1 LEPNV
6 TAFTKIQSEEPL
18 FGKLDGNLEGFE
30 GRIHLLGIGGIG
42 MSGLARLL
50 LSRGLTVSGSDKSE
64 SEITRDLTNLGAT
77 VFIGHDSANV
87 QSANA
92 VAISTAI
99 DPENP
104 ELSWARQHNIP
115 VWHRSQVLGALT
127 HRKKVVA
134 VSGTHGKTTTTGM
147 IAQALIDCKVDPTV
161 VIGGIFGKIGANA
174 KVGAG
179 DYFVAESD
187 ESDGT
192 HAHLK
197 SSVAVVTNV
206 EGDHLENYPG
216 GIDEIYETM
225 ARFANNASR
234 FVLLCR
240 DDAGCRAIAPKIK
253 GKIVWYGKRD
263 SASDLNYS
271 YVSGPGTSF
280 TAFKGESK
288 LGEIVLWVPGEHNKL
303 NALGALAVG
312 LEFGLP
318 YNDIAKSLSNF
329 HGVDRR
335 FQHIG
340 EAKGIRI
347 VDDYAHHPT
356 EIAATLKAA
365 RQYLNGQ
372 TNKPESGN
380 RIVAL
385 FQPHQPR
392 RLKDFWDEFCHCFS
406 EADLVFVA
414 DIYVARGKQIP
425 GVDSQEFVK
434 QIAHKHATYLTG
446 PVNELAR
453 QLAPYLLAGDLV
465 ITIGAGDVTNVGN
478 QLLRVLNEK

>member
-6 TAFTKIQSEEPL
+6 TAFTKIQGEEL
-18 FGKLDGNLEGFE
+18 FGKVDTNLDGFRGP
-30 GRIHLLGIGGIG
+30 IHLLGIGGIG
-42 MSGLARLL
+42 MSALARLL
-50 LSRGLTVSGSDKSE
+50 LSRGVTVSGSDKSE
-64 SEITRDLTNLGAT
+64 SEITRDLTKLGAT

-87 QSANA
+87 KSACA

-115 VWHRSQVLGALT
+115 IWHRSQLLSALSN
-127 HRKKVVA
+127 RKQVIA

-147 IAQALIDCKVDPTV
+147 IAQTLIDCQVDPTV
-161 VIGGIFGKIGANA
+161 VIGGVFGKIGANA
-174 KVGAG
+174 KVGKG

-216 GIDEIYETM
+216 GIEQIYETM
-225 ARFANNASR
+225 ARFANNASQ
-234 FVLLCR
+234 FALLCH
-240 DDAGCRAIAPKIK
+240 DDPGCRAIAPKLTNR
-253 GKIVWYGKRD
+253 IVWYGKNDLRD
-263 SASDLNYS
+263 TFSYS
-271 YVSGPGTSF
+271 YISGTGTTF
-280 TAFKGESK
+280 TVLKDGKE
-288 LGEIVLWVPGEHNKL
+288 LGQITLSVPGEHNQL
-303 NALGALAVG
+303 NALAAVAVALELG
-312 LEFGLP
+312 LKFEQV
-318 YNDIAKSLSNF
+318 AKSLSSF
-329 HGVDRR
+329 CGVDRR

-356 EIAATLKAA
+356 EIDATLRAA
-365 RQYLNGQ
+365 RRYIEGLPAKDRG
-372 TNKPESGN
+372 KN

-385 FQPHQPR
+385 FQPHQPG
-392 RLKDFWDEFCHCFS
+392 RLKDFWDAFCKAFS
-406 EADLVFVA
+406 EADLLLVS

-425 GVDSQEFVK
+425 GVSSEAFVSQVVHK
-434 QIAHKHATYLTG
+434 NAHYLPGSTD
-446 PVNELAR
+446 ELAEK
-453 QLAPYLLAGDLV
+453 LAPYLQAGDLV

-478 QLLRVLNEK
+478 QLLQTLSKK